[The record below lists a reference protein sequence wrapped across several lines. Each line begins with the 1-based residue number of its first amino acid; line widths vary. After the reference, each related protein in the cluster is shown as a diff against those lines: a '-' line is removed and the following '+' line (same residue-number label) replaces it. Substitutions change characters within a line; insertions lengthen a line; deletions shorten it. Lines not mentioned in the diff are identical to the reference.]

1 MEYVWGV
8 LSGVWAIVCL
18 GCVVWGV
25 GYCMFGVCCLACG
38 LLYVWGV
45 LSGVWA
51 IVCLGCVV
59 WRVGYCM
66 FAGLGCGLLY
76 VWVCEPQ
83 LSVHLWSILNEGN
96 MSGGT
101 FVVPVVYI
109 STERDVSLATLC
121 EGT

>member
-1 MEYVWGV
+1 M
-8 LSGVWAIVCL
+8 
-18 GCVVWGV
+18 
-25 GYCMFGVCCLACG
+25 GYCMFGVWGIAGLACG

-45 LSGVWA
+45 LSSVE
-51 IVCLGCVV
+51 LQ
-59 WRVGYCM
+59 M
-66 FAGLGCGLLY
+66 
-76 VWVCEPQ
+76 P
-83 LSVHLWSILNEGN
+83 VHLWSILNEGN